1 MDKKIN
7 LYPQEAIGLQLVA
20 KRMLVALGIAAG
32 VAILIATMAYT
43 VLGAKESAQQARLD
57 FLDSE
62 IKVLDKQIKE
72 IADIQ
77 EKTNVL
83 LGRKKVVEKLQF
95 NRGQAV
101 LLLNE
106 LIRLSPDG
114 VQMRSLEQKNET
126 LKIIGWAL
134 SNANVSQLMKNME
147 DSPKFESPTL
157 VEIKAVS
164 PGQSTATT
172 KVQEF
177 QLSVKMPAEKDAEN
191 QPVKVIQRVPT
202 APESMTKGDK

>member
-1 MDKKIN
+1 MIDKKIN
-7 LYPQEAIGLQLVA
+7 LYPQAAIGLQLVA
-20 KRMLVALGIAAG
+20 RRMLIAIG
-32 VAILIATMAYT
+32 VAIGFGVIISIFAFSILS
-43 VLGAKESAQQARLD
+43 AKGSVQQARLD
-57 FLDSE
+57 FLGLE

-114 VQMRSLEQKNET
+114 IQLRSLDQSQEN
-126 LKIIGWAL
+126 LKIVGWAL
-134 SNANVSQLMKNME
+134 SNANISQFMKNLE
-147 DSPKFESPTL
+147 ESSRFEPPRL
-157 VEIKAVS
+157 VEIKAVN
-164 PGQSTATT
+164 PNQAQT
-172 KVQEF
+172 KIQEF
-177 QLSVKMPAEKDAEN
+177 TLNIRMPAEKDKDAE
-191 QPVKVIQRVPT
+191 PVKVIQRVPT
-202 APESMTKGDK
+202 APESLNKEAK

>member
-1 MDKKIN
+1 MDKRIN
-7 LYPQEAIGLQLVA
+7 LYPQEAIGIQLVA
-20 KRMLVALGIAAG
+20 KRMLVAIGIAVGAG
-32 VAILIATMAYT
+32 VLIAGAAYM
-43 VLGAKESAQQARLD
+43 VLGSRESAQQSRLD
-57 FLDSE
+57 FLDGE

-77 EKTNVL
+77 ERTNVL

-114 VQMRSLEQKNET
+114 VQMRSLEQNQET
-126 LKIIGWAL
+126 LKIVGWAL
-134 SNANVSQLMKNME
+134 SNANVSQFMKNLE
-147 DSPKFESPTL
+147 DSPKFEPPTL

-164 PGQSTATT
+164 PNQSTI

-177 QLSVKMPAEKDAEN
+177 QLSVKMPSEKDKDS

-202 APESMTKGDK
+202 APESMNKGAQ

>member
-1 MDKKIN
+1 MEKKIN

-20 KRMLVALGIAAG
+20 KRMLFALGIAAG
-32 VAILIATMAYT
+32 VAVLISILAYT
-43 VLGAKESAQQARLD
+43 ILGAKEAAQQSRLD
-57 FLDSE
+57 FLGTE

-72 IADIQ
+72 IAEIQ

-114 VQMRSLEQKNET
+114 IQMRSLEQKNET
-126 LKIIGWAL
+126 LKIVGWAL
-134 SNANVSQLMKNME
+134 SNANVSQFMKNME
-147 DSPKFESPTL
+147 DSPKFEPPTL
-157 VEIKAVS
+157 VEIKAVAPNQTS
-164 PGQSTATT
+164 A

-202 APESMTKGDK
+202 APELINKGEK